1 MGEGLERGEILLGR
15 LSQRYAEI
23 ACVTE
28 FPISTPLPIKRRH
41 HQRLREVYR
50 SAGWPSLDTLEIELL
65 ANGLLARVQ
74 TPSGLEVLRVT
85 DAGIFEL
92 AAAHAGNVRARS
104 AHEQLVEKV
113 ARHVADAGRIAWR
126 GLSVLAKVPGVSAP
140 LRSDVPSDELAPEP
154 ERVWVSACPDV
165 FSIRNTTVPAYLA
178 PIVHEIKVSRADLL
192 GDLKKPSKR
201 AAYLDMASECWYV
214 LGTNAKGKVIGKA
227 HEVPDECGVLILE
240 EGVLNVVRT
249 APHRRM
255 ETLPFYLWMALA
267 KATPSP
273 REQAFV
279 QGILGD

>member
-1 MGEGLERGEILLGR
+1 MSELSIL
-15 LSQRYAEI
+15 
-23 ACVTE
+23 T
-28 FPISTPLPIKRRH
+28 PILIKRRH

-85 DAGIFEL
+85 DAGIAAL
-92 AAAHAGNVRARS
+92 AAAHSGNVQARS

-126 GLSVLAKVPGVSAP
+126 GLSVLAKVPGASKIGVDKP
-140 LRSDVPSDELAPEP
+140 LESGELSEELPPEP
-154 ERVWVSACPDV
+154 ERCWVSACPDV

-178 PIVHEIKVSRADLL
+178 PVVHEIKVSRADLL

-214 LGTNAKGKVIGKA
+214 LGINAKGKAIGKA

-240 EGVLNVVRT
+240 DGVLNVARA

-279 QGILGD
+279 QGILGG